1 MSRAIIL
8 FLFLFILA
16 SCTSRDGYKLV
27 WSDEFNIDGPVNSAD
42 WNFARGF
49 GYNMENQWY
58 QEGNAF
64 CENGCLIIE
73 ARRESFPNPDYN
85 PESGFWGDRRDSVK
99 YTSSRIN
106 TAEKRE
112 FLYGRFEMR
121 AKIPTAGGAWP
132 AFWTLGSGCEYG
144 GMRWPE
150 CGEIDIME
158 YYPHMGVPSVL
169 ANVGWYNG
177 DYLQAE
183 WSSKTVTMDA
193 LLEKDPQWKE
203 KFHIWTMEWEMDS
216 IKLYL
221 DSQLINETTWD
232 MITAQGSSGDYNP
245 FRHPHYIL
253 LNLALGG
260 VNGGPIDDDAFP
272 MRYEIDYVR
281 VYQK

>member
-1 MSRAIIL
+1 MKNVFWL
-8 FLFLFILA
+8 VVLVLA
-16 SCTSRDGYKLV
+16 SCSRQEYKLV
-27 WSDEFNIDGPVNSAD
+27 WSDEFNVDGPVNAGD

-49 GYNMENQWY
+49 GYNMEDQWY
-58 QEGNAF
+58 QEDNAF

-73 ARRESFPNPDYN
+73 ARKEAFPNPDFN
-85 PESGFWGDRRDSVK
+85 PRSDFWGHRREMVN

-112 FLYGRFEMR
+112 FLYGLFEMR

-144 GMRWPE
+144 GVCWPE

-158 YYPHMGVPSVL
+158 YYPHRGVPSVL

-177 DYLQAE
+177 DYRQAE
-183 WSSKTVTMDA
+183 WSSKSVTLEK
-193 LLEKDPQWKE
+193 LLEEDPQWRE
-203 KFHIWTMEWEMDS
+203 KFHIWTMDWEKGS
-216 IKLYL
+216 IKLFL
-221 DSQLINETTWD
+221 DGKLINETTED
-232 MITAQGSSGDYNP
+232 MILRQGRQGSYNP

-272 MRYEIDYVR
+272 MRYVIDYVR

>member
-1 MSRAIIL
+1 MKRDSV
-8 FLFLFILA
+8 FLFVLFVLV
-16 SCTSRDGYKLV
+16 SCSRQEYKLV
-27 WSDEFNIDGPVNSAD
+27 WSDEFNNDDPVNAED

-49 GYNMENQWY
+49 GYNMEEQWY
-58 QEGNAF
+58 QEDNVF

-73 ARRESFPNPDYN
+73 ARKETFPNPDYN
-85 PESGFWGDRRDSVK
+85 PDSDFWGDRRKSVK

-121 AKIPTAGGAWP
+121 ARIPTASGAWP
-132 AFWTLGSGCEYG
+132 AFWTLGTGCEYG
-144 GMRWPE
+144 GINWPE

-158 YYPHMGVPSVL
+158 YYPNMGIPSIL
-169 ANVGWYNG
+169 ANVGWYKG
-177 DYLQAE
+177 DHLQAE
-183 WSSKTVTMDA
+183 WSCKTVPMDS

-203 KFHIWTMEWEMDS
+203 KFHIWTMDWEMGS
-216 IKLYL
+216 IRIYL
-221 DSQLINETTWD
+221 DGQLINETTED
-232 MITAQGSSGDYNP
+232 MMFAQGKSSSYNP

-260 VNGGPIDDDAFP
+260 VHGGPIDDNAFP